1 MFPKASRP
9 DLPTPEQGRHV
20 RLKAMANLGSSTVML
35 TGAGGALATA
45 IAQELEDA
53 GAQLVLVGRGEA
65 LARAADRFP
74 ATEVIDVDLADPA
87 CVEQLRRVKVD
98 TLIHTTGDYAQ
109 QDAQKA
115 TDQDLREMFDSNM
128 LTLFHAVQ
136 GVLPGMIKQKDGL
149 IMGVSAGQAA
159 RLSGPKAALYT
170 ASKAAVA
177 AYVLS
182 VHDELK
188 AKGVRGIVLYPMGAI
203 DTPENR
209 EAGLKWEE
217 TIDPRG
223 LAKSV
228 AHALTRPDRAHVT
241 ELKVY
246 PDH

>member
-1 MFPKASRP
+1 
-9 DLPTPEQGRHV
+9 
-20 RLKAMANLGSSTVML
+20 MANLSSSTVML

-53 GAQLVLVGRGEA
+53 GAQLVLVGRGES
-65 LARAADRFP
+65 LSRAADRFP
-74 ATEVIDVDLADPA
+74 ATEIIDVDLREGSS
-87 CVEQLRRVKVD
+87 VEALRKVKVD
-98 TLIHTTGDYAQ
+98 TLIHTVGAFAV

-115 TDQDLREMFDSNM
+115 TDDDLKEMFDENM

-136 GVLPGMIKQKDGL
+136 GVLPGMLKQKDGL
-149 IMGVSAGQAA
+149 IMGISSGNA
-159 RLSGPKAALYT
+159 GPKTALYT

-177 AYVLS
+177 SYVLS
-182 VHDELK
+182 LHDELK
-188 AKGVRGIVLYPMGAI
+188 GKGVRGIVLYPMGAI

-209 EAGLKWEE
+209 EAGVKWEE

-241 ELKVY
+241 ELRIY
-246 PDH
+246 PDV